1 VPIWGL
7 GQALLLERDLRDV
20 RTPEGQ
26 ARAAK
31 AFDRALELNPALGE
45 AWIEHARL
53 ARDADKAEEF

>member
-1 VPIWGL
+1 M
-7 GQALLLERDLRDV
+7 LERDLRDV